1 MHSFNGRPGSISAL
15 TLGLLLLVGLLSSPA
30 WGDSELTIQI
40 TRGTAAG
47 IPVAIVPFA
56 GMGPLPVDVASV
68 VEADLARSGRFQ
80 TLPRKDMPQQPT
92 TAAGI
97 DASQWRILK
106 TDYVTIGRLVP
117 NGAGLAVEFEVV
129 NVLTGQRLLG
139 YSIPTTTE
147 TLRLAGHRVADMIY
161 EKILGIPGAFATR
174 IAYVSIEGPPK
185 TRHWRLVVADADG
198 ENARVI
204 LDAPEPI
211 MSPAWS
217 PDGTRLAYVS
227 FEGRNPAVFV
237 QTLVTGARERVSG
250 RAGINGAPAWSPDG
264 RKLAI
269 TLSQPDGNLD
279 VFLLDLDS
287 RQLTRITED
296 PAIDTEPCFSVD
308 GQSLYFTSD
317 RAGRPQ
323 IYRIGLAG
331 GKPTRVTFEGA
342 YNARA
347 RIAPDGK
354 SLAVVTQ
361 DQGAYRIALVD
372 VDSGRSRVLTSGS
385 LDIAPSFAPNGQ
397 NVMYSS
403 REGGRAGLAT
413 VSVDG
418 SVATRINGRAGE
430 VRDPAWSPKL

>member
-211 MSPAWS
+211 MSPEAEYEWEGLY
-217 PDGTRLAYVS
+217 PHGVVFPTANVVKDGTL
-227 FEGRNPAVFV
+227 FV
-237 QTLVTGARERVSG
+237 YYGCA
-250 RAGINGAPAWSPDG
+250 D
-264 RKLAI
+264 K
-269 TLSQPDGNLD
+269 
-279 VFLLDLDS
+279 F
-287 RQLTRITED
+287 
-296 PAIDTEPCFSVD
+296 
-308 GQSLYFTSD
+308 
-317 RAGRPQ
+317 
-323 IYRIGLAG
+323 IGVA
-331 GKPTRVTFEGA
+331 TADFDE
-342 YNARA
+342 
-347 RIAPDGK
+347 
-354 SLAVVTQ
+354 
-361 DQGAYRIALVD
+361 LVD
-372 VDSGRSRVLTSGS
+372 YVLQ
-385 LDIAPSFAPNGQ
+385 F
-397 NVMYSS
+397 
-403 REGGRAGLAT
+403 
-413 VSVDG
+413 
-418 SVATRINGRAGE
+418 
-430 VRDPAWSPKL
+430 PA

>member
-1 MHSFNGRPGSISAL
+1 MPSFLQISRSIAALVLTGLVAALPLRASAN
-15 TLGLLLLVGLLSSPA
+15 
-30 WGDSELTIQI
+30 SELTIQI
-40 TRGTAAG
+40 TRGMTAG
-47 IPVAIVPFA
+47 IPIAIVPFA
-56 GMGPLPVDVASV
+56 GAGPLPVDVAAV
-68 VEADLARSGRFQ
+68 VEADLARSGRFE
-80 TLPRKDMPQQPT
+80 TLARKDMPQQPS
-92 TAAGI
+92 TAGAV
-97 DASQWRILK
+97 DAAQWRLLK
-106 TDYVTIGRLVP
+106 TDYVTVGRLVP
-117 NGAGLAVEFEVV
+117 NGAGLSIEFEVI
-129 NVLTGQRLLG
+129 NSLTGQRVLG
-139 YSIPTTTE
+139 YALPTSTE

-161 EKILGIPGAFATR
+161 EKILGVPGAFATR

-198 ENARVI
+198 ENSRVV
-204 LDAPEPI
+204 LDSPEPI
-211 MSPAWS
+211 MSPSWS
-217 PDGTRLAYVS
+217 PDGARLAYVS
-227 FEGRNPAVFV
+227 FEGRNPAIYV
-237 QTLVTGARERVSG
+237 QTLTSGARERLSG

-264 RKLAI
+264 RRLAL

-279 VFLLDLDS
+279 VFLMDLES
-287 RQLTRITED
+287 RQITRITDD
-296 PAIDTEPCFSVD
+296 PAIDTEPCFAAD

-323 IYRIGLAG
+323 IYRIALTG

-372 VDSGRSRVLTSGS
+372 VESGRSRVLTTGR
-385 LDIAPSFAPNGQ
+385 LDTAPSFAPNGQ
-397 NVMYSS
+397 NVMYSTRDGS
-403 REGGRAGLAT
+403 HAGLAT

-418 SVATRINGRAGE
+418 SVTTRINGRAGE